1 MQLVHTSIRRNPLP
15 EPSSSKPRSSQADT
29 PPKSSIPPTAAEV
42 VIPANWRQR
51 ISTACAQV
59 KQRRFWLSLIRD
71 VSLLLIIGFA
81 IASYQQRHMLKDI
94 APSLNMLTTQGSM
107 AFSSYANDPKAKLVY
122 FFGTWC
128 PVCRFTS
135 PEVMAIA
142 QDYPTIAIALASGND
157 DQLNSFMTQQDYQF
171 DVINDDNGSIS
182 EIWGVQA
189 VPAFYILDEHNK
201 IVFVTSGA
209 SSQWGLRLRLCWASL

>member
-1 MQLVHTSIRRNPLP
+1 MKLVHSSIRRNPLA
-15 EPSSSKPRSSQADT
+15 EPSSSKPDSSRADNPT
-29 PPKSSIPPTAAEV
+29 ISSIPPTAAEA
-42 VIPANWRQR
+42 VIPPNWRQR
-51 ISTACAQV
+51 ILTACAQV
-59 KQRRFWLSLIRD
+59 KQRRFWLHLFRD
-71 VSLLLIIGFA
+71 LSLLLIIGFA

-107 AFSSYANDPKAKLVY
+107 AFSSYANEPKAKLVY
-122 FFGTWC
+122 FFGSWC

-135 PEVMAIA
+135 PEVTAIA
-142 QDYPTIAIALASGND
+142 QDYPTIAIALASGRD
-157 DQLNSFMTQQDYQF
+157 DQINGFMTQQDYQF

-189 VPAFYILDEHNK
+189 VPAFYILDEQNK

-209 SSQWGLRLRLCWASL
+209 SSQWGLRLRLWWASL